1 MNQKINET
9 CKNYL
14 EIEILENINVF
25 KSASKGPFGFL
36 YTPIRQYDRPH
47 EQDQIMMDQRIHKV
61 SFLNLI
67 ALNSF

>member
-14 EIEILENINVF
+14 EIETLENIDVF

-47 EQDQIMMDQRIHKV
+47 EQENTASNNDGLENTQSQF
-61 SFLNLI
+61 S
-67 ALNSF
+67 